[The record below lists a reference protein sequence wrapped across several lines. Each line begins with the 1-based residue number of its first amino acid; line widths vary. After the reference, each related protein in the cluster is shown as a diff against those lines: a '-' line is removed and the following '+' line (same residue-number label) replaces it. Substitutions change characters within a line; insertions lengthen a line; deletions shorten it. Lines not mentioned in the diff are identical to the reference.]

1 MKGLCDDNFGLIY
14 PFQGSACE
22 HIDKVDLV
30 FRLAH
35 ILKRRVQHRVEP
47 GRARRRD
54 GMVEH

>member
-1 MKGLCDDNFGLIY
+1 MKGLCDNNVDLIHLV
-14 PFQGSACE
+14 QGSAYE

-30 FRLAH
+30 FRLAQ
-35 ILKRRVQHRVEP
+35 ILKRLVQHRVEP